1 MAIARWQADD
11 AWQRIDL
18 LSDVHL
24 HAGSTATFE
33 AFRTHLLTTPAQAVL
48 ILGDLFEVWVG
59 DDARA
64 SGFERE
70 CLEMLAEA
78 SRARTLAFMAGNRD
92 FLVGAAMAA
101 DCGMQLLDDPT
112 LALAWG
118 QRVLLSHGDALCLD
132 DVAYQHFRAQVRGE
146 AWRESFL
153 SLPLTER
160 RQRARAMRDA
170 SMKHQ
175 AGMDPAAFA
184 DADPGM
190 ATRWLDDAGAPLLV
204 HGHTHRP
211 ARHGLPGDRAI
222 LVLGDWDMTAQPVR
236 SRIVSWTRDGLEPI
250 DAVTP

>member
-1 MAIARWQADD
+1 MAVARWQAND

-24 HAGSTATFE
+24 HAGAPGTFE
-33 AFRTHLLTTPAQAVL
+33 ALRRHLLSTPAQAVL

-64 SGFERE
+64 VGFEHE
-70 CLEMLAEA
+70 CMQMLAEA
-78 SRARTLAFMAGNRD
+78 SRSRSIAFMAGNRD
-92 FLVGAAMAA
+92 FLLGQAMAA

-132 DVAYQHFRAQVRGE
+132 DTAYQQFRAQVRSA
-146 AWRESFL
+146 AWREAFL
-153 SLPLTER
+153 ALPLDER
-160 RQRARAMRDA
+160 RQQARAMRDA
-170 SMKHQ
+170 SLKHQ
-175 AGMDPAAFA
+175 ATMAPAAFA
-184 DADPGM
+184 DADLAM
-190 ATRWLDDAGAPLLV
+190 AGRWLDDADAPLLV

-211 ARHGLPGDRAI
+211 ARHVLPDGRAI
-222 LVLGDWDMTAQPVR
+222 LVLGDWDMTARPVR
-236 SRIVSWTRDGLEPI
+236 SRILCWTRDGLEPI